1 MQDRTFGAESG
12 GDAGYRVG
20 ATRAGGGD
28 DDAELAGLAGVAVG
42 GVGGG
47 LLVAD
52 VDDADAFVDAAV
64 VDVDDVAAAQGE
76 DRVDALGLEGLGDQ
90 MAAGYHG
97 AVTAFLRQCVFGG
110 GLGRR

>member
-1 MQDRTFGAESG
+1 MQDRTFRAEGG

-20 ATRAGGGD
+20 AARAGGGD
-28 DDAELAGLAGVAVG
+28 DDTELAGLAGVTVG

-52 VDDADAFVDAAV
+52 VDDTDPFVDAAV
-64 VDVDDVAAAQGE
+64 VNVDDVAATQGE

-97 AVTAFLRQCVFGG
+97 AVAAFLRQCVLGG
-110 GLGRR
+110 GLGGR